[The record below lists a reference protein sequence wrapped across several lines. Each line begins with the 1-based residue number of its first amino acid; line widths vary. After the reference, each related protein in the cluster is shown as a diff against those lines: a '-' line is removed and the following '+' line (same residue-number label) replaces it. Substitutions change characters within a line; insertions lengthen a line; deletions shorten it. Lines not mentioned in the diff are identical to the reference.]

1 MAPRPLAGL
10 IIALLCLAG
19 LPANAA
25 TPSVEELWAIAQR
38 QQAQID
44 TLARELEDTRAQLS
58 SAERKVAVTE
68 EQLGATVSYVE
79 RLERTGGSDWAERTT
94 LGGYGEMHYN
104 NLDADDGARDLEEI
118 DFHRFVAFIN
128 HDFTDRIRFFSEV
141 EIEHSLVADTADGS
155 NGGEVELEQAYLEFD
170 LDDHHQARGG
180 LFLIPVGILN
190 ETHEPNTFY
199 GVERNDVE
207 SIIIPSTWWEGGA
220 AMSGRYANGLSWDV
234 ALTSGLEVPVS
245 GGNAYRIRSGR
256 QKVALASAENL
267 AITGRV
273 KYTGIP
279 GLELA
284 ASVNY
289 QDDAS
294 QAGGDDLDDATLM
307 SVHGIWSTG
316 PFSLRALWA
325 QWDLAGD
332 GPELADADRQTGWY
346 VEPSFRLGRSQHD
359 WGFYTRY
366 QDVEGARAQD
376 RFDQWELGLNYWPTG
391 NVVIK
396 FDYRDRDHNTAS
408 ESGRD
413 FNGIDLGVGYQF

>member
-25 TPSVEELWAIAQR
+25 TPSVEELWAIVQR

-155 NGGEVELEQAYLEFD
+155 NGGEVD
-170 LDDHHQARGG
+170 
-180 LFLIPVGILN
+180 
-190 ETHEPNTFY
+190 
-199 GVERNDVE
+199 
-207 SIIIPSTWWEGGA
+207 
-220 AMSGRYANGLSWDV
+220 M
-234 ALTSGLEVPVS
+234 
-245 GGNAYRIRSGR
+245 
-256 QKVALASAENL
+256 
-267 AITGRV
+267 
-273 KYTGIP
+273 
-279 GLELA
+279 
-284 ASVNY
+284 
-289 QDDAS
+289 
-294 QAGGDDLDDATLM
+294 
-307 SVHGIWSTG
+307 
-316 PFSLRALWA
+316 
-325 QWDLAGD
+325 
-332 GPELADADRQTGWY
+332 
-346 VEPSFRLGRSQHD
+346 
-359 WGFYTRY
+359 
-366 QDVEGARAQD
+366 
-376 RFDQWELGLNYWPTG
+376 
-391 NVVIK
+391 
-396 FDYRDRDHNTAS
+396 
-408 ESGRD
+408 
-413 FNGIDLGVGYQF
+413 